1 MPADPILEVRD
12 LTRHFVL
19 RRSIL
24 GHQLHVVRAVDGVS
38 LAVRAGTTFAL
49 VGESG
54 FGKVHARACH
64 PAAGYADQG
73 SVRFSGRD
81 VFAAR
86 GAALGQFRRDV
97 QTIFQDPFASLN
109 PRRRIG
115 DAIAD
120 GPAIHGQWP
129 RATHSRSRAAS
140 ARRVGLRADHA
151 GRYPHEFS
159 GGQRQRIAIARALAL
174 SPRFIVADE
183 AVSSLDVSVRAQILN
198 LLADIQGGARIELP
212 VHLARPGRRCRT
224 SPTTSRSCRRG
235 RSSSTVP
242 PTGFS
247 RVPHPYTQALL
258 RAVPRADPPA
268 PSRAN
273 AGLGM
278 TRLRSRSRGSAS
290 AGPRRKRSP
299 VYVLRP
305 AAAVALRLDARLERE
320 NRGLRRARSSP
331 LS

>member
-24 GHQLHVVRAVDGVS
+24 GHPLHVVRAVDGVS

-54 FGKVHARACH
+54 SGKSTLGRCILRLDT
-64 PAAGYADQG
+64 PTSG
-73 SVRFSGRD
+73 SIRFSGRD

-86 GAALGQFRRDV
+86 GAELGQFRRDV

-120 GPAIHGQWP
+120 GPAIHGQMAKP
-129 RATHSRSRAAS
+129 EIRDLVLHLLE
-140 ARRVGLRADHA
+140 RVGLRADHA
-151 GRYPHEFS
+151 DRYPHEFS

-198 LLADIQGGARIELP
+198 LLADIQAERGLSFLFISHDLGVVRHIADDVAIMQSGKIVEHGPADRIF
-212 VHLARPGRRCRT
+212 A
-224 SPTTSRSCRRG
+224 SPQ
-235 RSSSTVP
+235 
-242 PTGFS
+242 
-247 RVPHPYTQALL
+247 HPYTQALL
-258 RAVPRADPPA
+258 RAVPRADPARRRRTRTPA
-268 PSRAN
+268 
-273 AGLGM
+273 
-278 TRLRSRSRGSAS
+278 
-290 AGPRRKRSP
+290 
-299 VYVLRP
+299 
-305 AAAVALRLDARLERE
+305 
-320 NRGLRRARSSP
+320 
-331 LS
+331 